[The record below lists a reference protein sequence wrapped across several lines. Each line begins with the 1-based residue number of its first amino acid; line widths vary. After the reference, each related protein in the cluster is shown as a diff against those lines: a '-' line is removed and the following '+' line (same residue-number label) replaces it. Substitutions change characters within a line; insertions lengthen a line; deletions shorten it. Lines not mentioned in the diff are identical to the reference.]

1 MEEQNSEASLPI
13 RVVKLSTGE
22 EIISFVSES
31 ENEVILVNPA
41 KIITYTTATSEG
53 AVLECIRLTSYLGN
67 IESKSITLLKQYVLY
82 IATASE
88 EIFKMYQSYINF
100 MQGIDDK
107 MITGTIEDQ
116 ADSNEVAWN
125 LFSDPEFVNFLE
137 EIYEEHLSE
146 LQEIEEDEEELDI
159 DWEKE
164 ISEFKGKKKKKFKKE
179 ELKLPYKPEKEA
191 SDPESW
197 SDNPED
203 YIK

>member
-31 ENEVILVNPA
+31 ENEIILVNPA

-67 IESKSITLLKQYVLY
+67 IEAKSITLLKQYVLY
-82 IATASE
+82 IATPSE

-100 MQGIDDK
+100 MQGIEDK

-125 LFSDPEFVNFLE
+125 LFSDPEFVNFLQDMFEDHLAENE
-137 EIYEEHLSE
+137 EM
-146 LQEIEEDEEELDI
+146 DEEEVEELEKE
-159 DWEKE
+159 WEKE
-164 ISEFKGKKKKKFKKE
+164 VEKKKSKKKKFKKE
-179 ELKLPYKPEKEA
+179 ELKLPYKPEEEA
-191 SDPESW
+191 SDPRSW

-203 YIK
+203 YLK